1 MREDQNSSG
10 SLRNDGSAGDVDYG
24 RIGTHY
30 SSFRQPEPRIA
41 SLILA
46 HLGEAETVLN
56 VGAGAGSYEP
66 LDRVVTA
73 VEPSATMRA
82 QRPIHLSA
90 AIDAVAE
97 RLPFEDKTFDAAM
110 ATFTIHQWA
119 DLRGG
124 LGEMRRVT
132 KGPIVLLSCEPGE
145 VEQFWLNDYVPGVL
159 AAEARRYPSRATI
172 AKAMGCDVAMQAVP
186 IPFDCV
192 DGFNE
197 AYYGRPE
204 MFLNPAAR
212 LSCSAWGFISPEETA
227 RATSKLEM
235 DITEGH
241 WDSRWGQLR
250 TQPFYDGSL
259 KLYVA

>member
-1 MREDQNSSG
+1 MMERQ
-10 SLRNDGSAGDVDYG
+10 RDGSAGDVDYG

-30 SSFRQPEPRIA
+30 SAFRKPEPRIA
-41 SLILA
+41 ALILE
-46 HLGEAETVLN
+46 HLGDAETILN

-66 LDRVVTA
+66 SDRNVTA

-82 QRPIHLSA
+82 QRPPHLSA

-97 RLPFEDKTFDAAM
+97 RLPFEDTAFDAAM
-110 ATFTIHQWA
+110 ATFTIHQWS
-119 DLRGG
+119 DLTAG
-124 LGEMRRVT
+124 LREMRRVT

-159 AAEARRYPSRATI
+159 AAESRRYPSRAMI
-172 AKAMGCDVAMQAVP
+172 ADAVGGDVAMHAVP
-186 IPFDCV
+186 IPLDCS

-204 MFLNPAAR
+204 MFLNAGAR
-212 LSCSAWGFISPEETA
+212 LSCSAWGFITADETA
-227 RATSKLEM
+227 RAVARLER
-235 DITEGH
+235 DLAGGAWDKRLGH
-241 WDSRWGQLR
+241 LR
-250 TQPFYDGSL
+250 RQPFYHGSL